1 MKLGENSF
9 FHPGLYWA
17 RSERDIAMA
26 IIEVYADN
34 SGLLGSDDPEWDDLW
49 AVLFQG
55 DGVESME
62 SFLKNYT
69 FIERSP
75 VRRSPRSTSP
85 TASGGRIQ
93 AQLMASEDEEGLT
106 ADQPAV

>member
-34 SGLLGSDDPEWDDLW
+34 SGLLGSDDPEWNDLW

-69 FIERSP
+69 FIERVAGPSKSALDIADGKRWP
-75 VRRSPRSTSP
+75 NTSA
-85 TASGGRIQ
+85 TDG
-93 AQLMASEDEEGLT
+93 
-106 ADQPAV
+106 